1 MLSKEFLI
9 EQKQCCGK
17 GCFMCPYL
25 PRHKQGSKKIMNRMG
40 YACINMELSNQKPK
54 IYTGRSMIK
63 RTFKAKGIKYAS
75 ELGLQNTKDLFEI
88 IKWNNENGFDFFRIT
103 SNLFPWCSEYELS
116 DMPDYKEI
124 CDVLSDVG
132 KYVDNNRMRITS
144 HPGPF
149 NVLTSPH
156 PHVVDN
162 CIKDLSI
169 HGEVF
174 DLMNLSRT
182 PFNKIN
188 IHIGGVYGDKKS
200 AMERFCTNFHRLP
213 NSVKSRLTVEN
224 DDKATMYSVVDL
236 YEGVYKV
243 IGIPIV
249 FDYHHHKFCTG
260 GLSEEDALEVAISTW
275 GDIIPVVHYSESRSK
290 EYEDDKIRPQAH
302 SDYVYDYIN
311 TYNNEVDIMVEA
323 KAKELAVLKYKEI
336 HNGVGTES

>member
-1 MLSKEFLI
+1 MLSREFLI

-25 PRHKQGSKKIMNRMG
+25 PQHKQGSKKIMNRMG
-40 YACINMELSNQKPK
+40 YACINMELSSQKPK

-63 RTFKAKGIKYAS
+63 RTFKAKGIEYAS
-75 ELGLQNTKDLFEI
+75 ELGLANCKDLFEI
-88 IKWNNENGFDFFRIT
+88 IKWNKENGFDFFRIT
-103 SNLFPWCSEYELS
+103 SNLFPWSSEYKLE
-116 DMPDYKEI
+116 DMPDHWEI
-124 CDVLSDVG
+124 AGILGEIG
-132 KYVDNNRMRITS
+132 KYVDEHKMRITS

-156 PHVVDN
+156 PHVVEN

-174 DLMNLSRT
+174 DMMGLSRT
-182 PFNKIN
+182 PYNKIN
-188 IHIGGVYGDKKS
+188 IHIGGAYGDKTS

-249 FDYHHHKFCTG
+249 FDYHHHAFCTG

-275 GDIIPVVHYSESRSK
+275 PTDIIPVVHYSESRSR
-290 EYEDDKIRPQAH
+290 EQEDPKIRPQAH
-302 SDYVYDYIN
+302 SDYVIDYID
-311 TYNNEVDIMVEA
+311 TYGNEVDIMVEA

-336 HNGVGTES
+336 HEVV